1 MATITVRGLDDAVKG
16 ALEVRARANGRSM
29 EAEARHVLELS
40 VGAANLT
47 SGLGS
52 RIHALFAEIGGLE
65 LDGSEHDPVE
75 NRRREQPRAATFD

>member
-1 MATITVRGLDDAVKG
+1 MATITVRGLDDAVKV
-16 ALEVRARANGRSM
+16 ALEVRARANRRSM

-40 VGAANLT
+40 VGAANPT
-47 SGLGS
+47 GLGS

-65 LDGSEHDPVE
+65 LDGSEYDPVE